1 MIDKHE
7 VVGRHDRHEVVG
19 KGRWYE
25 KKWTVNTV
33 VEF

>member
-1 MIDKHE
+1 MIDRHE
-7 VVGRHDRHEVVG
+7 VVGRHDGHEVVG

-25 KKWTVNTV
+25 KKWTVNTE